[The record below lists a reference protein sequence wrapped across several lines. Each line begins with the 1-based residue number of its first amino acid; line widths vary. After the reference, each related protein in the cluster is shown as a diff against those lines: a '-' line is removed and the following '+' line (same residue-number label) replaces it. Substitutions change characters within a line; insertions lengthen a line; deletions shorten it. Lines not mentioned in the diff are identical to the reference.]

1 MLTTAK
7 KLKFRA
13 PTVEDAAWA
22 APLLRSCGYRAC
34 EYSFTTIFMWRNYYQ
49 NEIARCG
56 DTLFIRSGETEPV
69 YLLPVGG
76 DLREGIALL
85 REYAHEKGEP
95 LLLFGADEERKG
107 QIEGW
112 FPGVFDWQPSEN
124 DFDYLYNTE
133 DLVNLAGKKY
143 HGKRNHIAAFSA
155 ANKWQYEPLTDENAG
170 EVMEMVREWCRERGN
185 CSDPGLKSERC
196 AVKESLGNRDALSLK
211 GGLIR
216 GGGNGLKDVA
226 NAIRAAGDG
235 GKVVAMTLGSPISD
249 EVFDVHVEKAL
260 PAYGTAYAVINR
272 EFAAHEILGRYAL
285 INRENDLGIE
295 GLRRAKRSYQP
306 VQILEKYLGTER
318 C

>member
-1 MLTTAK
+1 MLTTAQ
-7 KLKFRA
+7 KLEFRS
-13 PTVEDAAWA
+13 PTVEDAVWA
-22 APLLRSCGYRAC
+22 APLLRAGGYRAC
-34 EYSFTTIFMWRNYYQ
+34 EYSFTTIYMWRNYYQ
-49 NEIARCG
+49 NEIARRG

-76 DLREGIALL
+76 ELREGIALL
-85 REYAHEKGEP
+85 RDYAHERGKP
-95 LLLFGADEERKG
+95 LILFGADQERKE
-107 QIEGW
+107 QVEGW

-155 ANKWQYEPLTDENAG
+155 ANEWRYEPVTNENAG

-216 GGGNGLKDVA
+216 VG
-226 NAIRAAGDG
+226 GDG

-260 PAYGTAYAVINR
+260 PDYGTAYAVINR
-272 EFAAHEILGRYAL
+272 EFAAHEILGRYSL

-295 GLRRAKRSYQP
+295 GLRRAKKSYQP
-306 VQILEKYLGTER
+306 VRILEKYLGTEK